1 MLFSQFL
8 VHIHSIACRQVLQD
22 TVAIVG
28 GLFCG
33 GVGGSGGGEWVQVR
47 SDGEDG
53 LEGLVRFVY
62 VRRGASS

>member
-1 MLFSQFL
+1 M
-8 VHIHSIACRQVLQD
+8 
-22 TVAIVG
+22 G
-28 GLFCG
+28 GGGSGEG
-33 GVGGSGGGEWVQVR
+33 GVGWGEWVQVR